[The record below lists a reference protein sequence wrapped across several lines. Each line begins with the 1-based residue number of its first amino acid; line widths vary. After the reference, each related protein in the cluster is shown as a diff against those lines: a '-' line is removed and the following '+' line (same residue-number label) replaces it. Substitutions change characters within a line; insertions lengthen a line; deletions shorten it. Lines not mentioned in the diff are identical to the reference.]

1 MIFFLFADLFILEAL
16 LHLLMEKRNKRKR
29 KAIIYALSSY
39 RFAQS
44 KKKKKRF
51 ADSCGWLTMQIAF
64 CCKVY
69 WVPNHLCSRWRYIS
83 SLKGYFAQCYT
94 SFCFT
99 CGSAKIGFVLLG
111 RYRNGRLMYFTWRVY
126 QQVSSKVCYTLA
138 TRGYLMCSKQ
148 LL

>member
-51 ADSCGWLTMQIAF
+51 ADSCGWLTMQLAF

-83 SLKGYFAQCYT
+83 SLKRDILH
-94 SFCFT
+94 
-99 CGSAKIGFVLLG
+99 SATLPSVLLVEVLKEG
-111 RYRNGRLMYFTWRVY
+111 LYS
-126 QQVSSKVCYTLA
+126 QVAIGMVGSCILLGGFISRSHLKYVTLQRHVD
-138 TRGYLMCSKQ
+138 T
-148 LL
+148 